1 MTTKWPFPTTM
12 SEVINK
18 IDDTIT
24 TGKDILSSLKDDW
37 PFPTRAKVTGIAEPT
52 QPITLTATQ
61 EGIKFVHFDE
71 GDVVCTVAYRPCNPK
86 KGLKML
92 EVAVSYKHP
101 KDQFNRKIGARTAA
115 ERFLDGRTIC
125 VPLRGK
131 TNFNTYWNLYHA
143 FVVAA
148 DKQ

>member
-24 TGKDILSSLKDDW
+24 TGKDVLSSLKEGW
-37 PFPTRAKVTGIAEPT
+37 PFPKGAVTEISEPNE
-52 QPITLTATQ
+52 PVTLTATK
-61 EGIKFVHFDE
+61 ERIKFVHFDY
-71 GDVVCTVAYRPCNPK
+71 GDTVCTVAYRPCNFK

-92 EVAVSYKHP
+92 EIAVAYKHP
-101 KDQFNRKIGARTAA
+101 KDQYNKKIGARTAA
-115 ERFLDGRTIC
+115 QRFLDGRTVC
-125 VPLRGK
+125 MPLRGK
-131 TNFNTYWNLYHA
+131 SNEETYWNLYHA

-148 DKQ
+148 DEQ